1 MVTLPYSDFPEPE
14 RRKVRG
20 GSGRH
25 QLLSFQIRPMVM
37 TFWVAANLD
46 KTLSCSHLLP
56 FLGQVEKFCLVAAQ
70 GLSRVWEF

>member
-1 MVTLPYSDFPEPE
+1 
-14 RRKVRG
+14 
-20 GSGRH
+20 
-25 QLLSFQIRPMVM
+25 M